1 MVVRISLLGERSIV
15 DGATGA
21 VRTRSARAAALVAYL
36 VLHAGAPQ
44 SRQHL
49 AAVFWPDSSDAQ
61 ALTNLRRELHALRQV
76 LHDEPALVVSA
87 SDLCWQDSPSVQVDV
102 RSFAGERR
110 APPPPPGRAGAPAPP
125 PPAGGAPPTPPGGA
139 PPGGV

>member
-1 MVVRISLLGERSIV
+1 MGVPISLLRGRAIV
-15 DGATGA
+15 DGGTGA

-76 LHDEPALVVSA
+76 LHDEPALVVSG
-87 SDLCWQDSPSVQVDV
+87 SHLCWQEPPSVQGDV
-102 RSFAGERR
+102 GSFAGERR
-110 APPPPPGRAGAPAPP
+110 AALAAGSRQDASA
-125 PPAGGAPPTPPGGA
+125 ALRH
-139 PPGGV
+139 